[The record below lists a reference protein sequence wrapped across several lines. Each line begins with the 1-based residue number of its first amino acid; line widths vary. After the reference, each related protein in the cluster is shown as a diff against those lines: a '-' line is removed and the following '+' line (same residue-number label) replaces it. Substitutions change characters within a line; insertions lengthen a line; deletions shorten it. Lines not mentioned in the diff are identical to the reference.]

1 MSIIKNLI
9 PFDETFVGSNLKSYK
24 HVYFLGFMDNR
35 EDITKEMY
43 QKSEVSEMNWFSVD
57 DCASRI
63 RDYNIEKIDLIKK
76 INKLLEKY
84 KLIT

>member
-1 MSIIKNLI
+1 VSIIKNLV

-24 HVYFLGFMDNR
+24 HVYFLGFMNNR
-35 EDITKEMY
+35 EDIAKEMY
-43 QKSEVSEMNWFSVD
+43 QKSEVSEMSWFSMD
-57 DCASRI
+57 DCVSRI